1 MSKSKTIYW
10 SPDKTAVNRHMHQL
24 GWSPYACSRGKKYI
38 SKHIQTNFE
47 KKNKN
52 LLSIRLIS
60 PRSPHL
66 PIAPQETGS
75 KWAARTTTRYESCSF
90 REILQTPEDL

>member
-24 GWSPYACSRGKKYI
+24 GWSPYVCSRGGKKYRST
-38 SKHIQTNFE
+38 SKQIL
-47 KKNKN
+47 KKQN
-52 LLSIRLIS
+52 LPSIRLIS